1 MNNLLQLRE
10 RVINAIRA
18 ESSLWDEVVNTK
30 DEVLDDLARLL
41 LELPARPNGDI
52 PYVGWLTATNPTVT
66 TPKHISKTGIDLIKR
81 WEGWRAKAYKCPA
94 NKWTIGYGHT
104 KTACRGM
111 IISQQEGERL
121 LRQDLQIYENAI
133 NSLVSVT
140 LNQNQFDALVS
151 FTYNV
156 GRGALSQST
165 LLIRLNEG
173 NYSEAAEQF
182 LRWVYGGGR
191 KLPGLVSRRAA
202 ERQLFLL

>member
-1 MNNLLQLRE
+1 MNITQLRE
-10 RVINAIRA
+10 RAINAIKA
-18 ESSLWDEVVNTK
+18 ESTLWDELTTK
-30 DEVLDDLARLL
+30 DEVLDDLARILL
-41 LELPARPNGDI
+41 DLPARPTNAT
-52 PYVGWLTATNPTVT
+52 PYVGWLSATETT
-66 TPKHISKTGIDLIKR
+66 QTPKHTSKTGIDLIKR

-104 KTACRGM
+104 KTARRGM

-133 NSLVSVT
+133 HNLVSLP

-165 LLIRLNEG
+165 LLRKLNQG
-173 NYSEAAEQF
+173 NYTAAADQF
-182 LRWVYGGGR
+182 SRWVYGGGR

-202 ERQLFLL
+202 ERQLFNL

>member
-1 MNNLLQLRE
+1 M
-10 RVINAIRA
+10 
-18 ESSLWDEVVNTK
+18 
-30 DEVLDDLARLL
+30 
-41 LELPARPNGDI
+41 
-52 PYVGWLTATNPTVT
+52 
-66 TPKHISKTGIDLIKR
+66 IKR

-104 KTACRGM
+104 KTARRGM

-156 GRGALSQST
+156 GRGAFSQST

-173 NYSEAAEQF
+173 NYSEAAGQF